1 MIIALLLAGQ
11 IATTT
16 TCNSTGSQV
25 RCESVERPTGFGAY
39 NAARDRAAAN
49 ADDSA
54 DGLAAFVAGM
64 RARREADR
72 NRSALDLDT
81 TQRRTVGNE
90 IAKGNCEAARLY
102 ALNQG
107 RFDLVEMVRDHCRP
121 AQPQ

>member
-16 TCNSTGSQV
+16 TCNSSGSQV

-39 NAARDRAAAN
+39 NTARDRAAVNSGEA
-49 ADDSA
+49 AGALSA
-54 DGLAAFVAGM
+54 FAAGA
-64 RARREADR
+64 RARREADQ
-72 NRSALDLDT
+72 NRAADLDLM
-81 TQRRTVGNE
+81 QRRAVGND

-121 AQPQ
+121 AQSQ

>member
-16 TCNSTGSQV
+16 TCNSAGSQV

-39 NAARDRAAAN
+39 NAARDRTASNSNEAA
-49 ADDSA
+49 DVMSA
-54 DGLAAFVAGM
+54 FAAGA
-64 RARREADR
+64 RARREAEQ
-72 NRSALDLDT
+72 NRAADLDLM
-81 TQRRTVGNE
+81 QRRAVGND

-107 RFDLVEMVRDHCRP
+107 RFDLVEMVRDHCRS
-121 AQPQ
+121 AQSQ